1 LLAKE
6 LEIMKSMQ
14 EKNSVDYKQV
24 ENSNSQLDKR
34 LKEKEWELAD
44 CKAMHASLSFIHE
57 PIYFSLCLHN
67 N

>member
-44 CKAMHASLSFIHE
+44 CKAMHASK
-57 PIYFSLCLHN
+57 
-67 N
+67 